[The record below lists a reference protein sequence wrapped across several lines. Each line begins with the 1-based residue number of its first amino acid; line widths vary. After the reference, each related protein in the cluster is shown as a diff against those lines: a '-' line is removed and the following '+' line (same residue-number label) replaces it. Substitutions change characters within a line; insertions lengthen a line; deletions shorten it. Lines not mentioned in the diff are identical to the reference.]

1 VSGRLRKLVVDVL
14 VVLGIAVNV
23 GLLLINLR
31 PDRPHLAR
39 RVKAKV
45 LLRAGDPRIAWMRQ
59 NEFAEF
65 AAANDVDFE
74 LAAGKTFEDIHQQLS
89 QEKQHPTGLLL
100 ADVDDEHADELKDSG
115 LVRPIADGAPPEEL
129 RAVLSEMI
137 PDAVKRGAI
146 DGKQWYLPKRA
157 LVNVAVYL
165 RPAVEDAYVH
175 WEEDRKAIDAALKE
189 ANGVGLPANFRLKR
203 TPDRWDSFDLF
214 VAAWTWAHHP
224 ARWAEASRTI
234 SADTSIMPIAAP
246 RIAWPC
252 GDNEDAA
259 GELLNALYRHGLK
272 EEQLGR
278 FDAPAL
284 LDTLQWQALFRK
296 HGLVPAKCDE
306 SGLVQLDVTGLLH
319 ERKLAW
325 APIDQPDSLWLH
337 GGTRRDA
344 PAGMPGPND
353 LSWATLPQGASAEL
367 QNGAPA
373 RRGRSFA
380 FEEVHLWAV
389 PIHSPDP
396 RLAFRVARFLSQ
408 RGLQQ
413 REAEAEGMLPI
424 REDLREEYPI
434 AFRLE
439 WMQRMLDASFRQLE
453 RGSGDLP
460 AAWDDWDD
468 KYLKVEKAV
477 VYGRPKEAKV
487 TLAAIR
493 EAVQHATRELTAEA
507 AHDVR

>member
-1 VSGRLRKLVVDVL
+1 VQRRWRKLLVDGL

-31 PDRPHLAR
+31 PERPHLAPR
-39 RVKAKV
+39 TKARV
-45 LLRAGDPRIAWMRQ
+45 LLRASDPRIQWMRD

-65 AAANDVDFE
+65 AAANDIDFE
-74 LAAGKTFEDIHQQLS
+74 LVGAKTFEDVHQKLTD
-89 QEKQHPTGLLL
+89 EKQHPTGLLL
-100 ADVDDEHADELKDSG
+100 ADVDDEHAQELKDTG
-115 LVRPIADGAPPEEL
+115 LVRPIANGANFEEL
-129 RAVLSEMI
+129 RSALSEFI
-137 PDAVKRGAI
+137 PDAVSRGAV

-165 RPAVEDAYVH
+165 RPAIEDAYLH
-175 WEEDRKAIDAALKE
+175 WEEDRKQIDAALKE
-189 ANGVGLPANFRLKR
+189 ANGVGLPSDFRLR
-203 TPDRWDSFDLF
+203 RSPDRWDSFDLF

-234 SADTSIMPIAAP
+234 SADNAVAPGIAP
-246 RIAWPC
+246 RVAWPC
-252 GDNEDAA
+252 GDSEDAA
-259 GELLNALYRHGLK
+259 GELLNALYRHGMR

-284 LDTLQWQALFRK
+284 LDTLQWQVLFRK
-296 HGLVPAKCDE
+296 HGLVPAKCEE
-306 SGLVQLDVTGLLH
+306 SGLEQFDVTGLLH
-319 ERKLAW
+319 QRKLAW

-337 GGTRRDA
+337 GGARRDA
-344 PAGMPGPND
+344 PAGIPGPND
-353 LSWATLPQGASAEL
+353 LSWATLPQGASVEL
-367 QNGAPA
+367 HDGHPA

-396 RLAFRVARFLSQ
+396 RLAFRVAHFLGQ

-413 REAEAEGMLPI
+413 REAEAEGMLPV
-424 REDLREEYPI
+424 REDLRRDYPV

-468 KYLKVEKAV
+468 KYLKVRQSV
-477 VYGRPKEAKV
+477 VYGRPKNAKV

-493 EAVQHATRELTAEA
+493 ESVQHATRELPAEA
-507 AHDVR
+507 AHDAR